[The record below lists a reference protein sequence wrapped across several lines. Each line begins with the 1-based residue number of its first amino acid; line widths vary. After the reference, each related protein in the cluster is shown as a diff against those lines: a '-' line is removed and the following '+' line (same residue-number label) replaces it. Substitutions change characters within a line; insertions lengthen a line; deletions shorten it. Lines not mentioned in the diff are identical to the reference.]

1 METKNFIISTYLI
14 LFSFTH
20 MNAFSENKFLE
31 LNDPMLADMI
41 IQSVITYQPNIP
53 TARGLENERLHSVNL
68 QTVNA
73 DNPIEITQMHYV
85 LDASA
90 DATAIG
96 TVRLFYNGINERL
109 DFSTAE
115 ELASGTFSG
124 GLITF
129 TFSKFLAE
137 GDNVFWLCA
146 DIDSDATEG
155 TQVGAYISSYTAD
168 LGLEA
173 VDAPVTSYLR
183 TVLLE
188 HSLIFTGGDYGSAA
202 YRIPAVISNG
212 ERIIVAADARIF
224 DNSDL
229 PGDIDLFSRY
239 SDDGGRTWSE
249 PATIADFGSDGASD
263 PALVYDSVSGH
274 LLCLFAS
281 HNGLFAST
289 PSDKIRFNV
298 ARSTDDGVTWETPQE
313 FSDDIYGT
321 GWYAAWVASGSAHQ
335 MKSGRIIAA
344 IGARI
349 TSSTVLRNYM
359 IYSDDGGL
367 SWNTAAGQASI
378 NGDEAKIVEL
388 EDGSLMMLIRN
399 PGQRE
404 VVYSTDDGATWTDQE
419 LVDDIIEP
427 GVNADLIRYTSLSKG
442 DDKNRL
448 LFSIAND
455 AAIRKNVT
463 VFVSYDEG
471 ENWDTKKTIC
481 PELSAY
487 SALTRMDD
495 GTIGLFYEVGEYEF
509 YQLYFARFSLNWLTD
524 GNDSLVIDTPDA
536 IEEANPDEGMNFQVY
551 PNPTGDFIN
560 VQITFPNNQ
569 TATVEVLNRAGE
581 RLTTLLPENSYS
593 GIQTLVWD
601 TTTFAS
607 GVYFIRLKSGDES
620 VVRGVMVE

>member
-1 METKNFIISTYLI
+1 MKTNNFIISACLI
-14 LFSFTH
+14 LFSFSH
-20 MNAFSENKFLE
+20 VNASSENKIPE
-31 LNDPMLADMI
+31 LNDPMLSDMI
-41 IQSVITYQPNIP
+41 IQSVINYQPNIP

-73 DNPIEITQMHYV
+73 DNPIEITQMQYV

-96 TVRLFYNGINERL
+96 TVRLYYNGINERL
-109 DFSTAE
+109 DLSTAE
-115 ELASGTFSG
+115 ELASGIFSG
-124 GLITF
+124 GLVTF

-146 DIDSDATEG
+146 DINSGASEG
-155 TQVGAYISSYTAD
+155 TQVGAYISSYSPD
-168 LGLEA
+168 GGLES
-173 VDAPVTSYLR
+173 VDAPVPSYVR

-188 HSLIFTGGDYGSAA
+188 HSLIFTGGDYGSVA
-202 YRIPAVISNG
+202 YRIPAVASNG
-212 ERIIVAADARIF
+212 DRIIVAADARIF

-229 PGDIDLFSRY
+229 PGDIDLYSRY

-263 PALVYDSVSGH
+263 PALVYDSISGD

-335 MKSGRIIAA
+335 MKSGRIVAA

-367 SWNTAAGQASI
+367 SWNTAPGQASV
-378 NGDEAKIVEL
+378 NGDEAKVVEL
-388 EDGSLMMLIRN
+388 EDGSIMMMIRN

-427 GVNADLIRYTSLSKG
+427 GVNGDLIRYTSLSKG

-495 GTIGLFYEVGEYEF
+495 GTIGLFYEVGEYEY

-536 IEEANPDEGMNFQVY
+536 IDDTNTEEGMHFQIY
-551 PNPTGDFIN
+551 PNPSSKLIN
-560 VQITFPNNQ
+560 VQITFQNNQ
-569 TATVEVLNRAGE
+569 TATVEILNTQGE
-581 RLTTLLPENSYS
+581 IIKTLLPQNTYS
-593 GIQTLVWD
+593 GTQTLVWD
-601 TTTFAS
+601 TAAFAK
-607 GVYFIRLKSGDES
+607 GVYFICLKTGEES
-620 VVRGVMVE
+620 VVKEVVVN